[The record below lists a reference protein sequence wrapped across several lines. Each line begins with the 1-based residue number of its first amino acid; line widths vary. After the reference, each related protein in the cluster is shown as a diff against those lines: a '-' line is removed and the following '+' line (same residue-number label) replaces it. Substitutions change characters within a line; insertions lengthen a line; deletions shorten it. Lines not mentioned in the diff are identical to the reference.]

1 MQRTPG
7 PAGRARAAS
16 DFARRARERVARGE
30 PLTVAVGGSE
40 LVLPPDLRHAVLNL
54 LERTAEGADG
64 AGGTGPAGA
73 AAAAD
78 GAGGRAGDGD
88 RVPSEALAG
97 GLPPLPLRLPARLTA
112 GQAADLL
119 GVGRAALT
127 QMIDRGELAA
137 TSEGPRRLVATADV
151 LAVRD
156 TVRARRSASVADVVA
171 ASVELGLYP
180 RDVDRGAPPA
190 PSAPAP
196 PPRLGGA

>member
-54 LERTAEGADG
+54 LEQTAEGADG
-64 AGGTGPAGA
+64 AGDAGPATS
-73 AAAAD
+73 
-78 GAGGRAGDGD
+78 AGDGAAE

-97 GLPPLPLRLPARLTA
+97 GLPPLPLRLPARLTT

-119 GVGRAALT
+119 GVSRAALA
-127 QMIDRGELAA
+127 QMVDRGELVASA
-137 TSEGPRRLVATADV
+137 DGPRRLVATADV

-171 ASVELGLYP
+171 ASAELGLYP
-180 RDVDRGAPPA
+180 RDAGGGPPA
-190 PSAPAP
+190 APAP
-196 PPRLGGA
+196 APPRLGGA